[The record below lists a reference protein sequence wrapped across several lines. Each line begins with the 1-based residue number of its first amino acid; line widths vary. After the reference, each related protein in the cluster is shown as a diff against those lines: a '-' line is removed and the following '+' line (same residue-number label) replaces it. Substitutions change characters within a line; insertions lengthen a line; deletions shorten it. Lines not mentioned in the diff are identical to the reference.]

1 MVKLVNTR
9 DLKFLGFG
17 FAGSSPATRTKHET
31 SYYGEAALSLTKL
44 IRDMRR
50 EKKLSQEDLADVAG
64 VHRNTIYRM
73 ETGSGV
79 SLSIFERV
87 VDALGYEVELM
98 PKESDDA

>member
-1 MVKLVNTR
+1 
-9 DLKFLGFG
+9 
-17 FAGSSPATRTKHET
+17 
-31 SYYGEAALSLTKL
+31 
-44 IRDMRR
+44 MRR